1 LIGDGNAS
9 DRYFRSCL
17 SANVAQNQYKP
28 DPMPV
33 YAAGQI
39 RVAVNKD
46 RQGAR
51 LTIPE
56 SFLLRADEVIEL

>member
-1 LIGDGNAS
+1 MNGMIRIDW
-9 DRYFRSCL
+9 RYFRSCL
-17 SANVAQNQYKP
+17 AANVAQSQYRP

>member
-17 SANVAQNQYKP
+17 AANVAQNQYKP